1 MNRDNIAVWEY
12 LDEFWKM
19 FSVRLC
25 QNIEDGYKNYR
36 KSSSANCLKLS
47 KGSIDFKTMQYSS
60 QQLKGP
66 GTVRRVVLPSTSLL
80 AHNYTWQWKYKTA
93 WENYTAEVNQLIE
106 DHANRNKHQPLDLS
120 HYDPTLMYIIYIHD
134 RKSGVQHNK
143 NTGYP
148 RQIRKHSLSFKFR
161 TTTDKVT
168 SSLKNPA
175 TNNFTITPTHQPAS
189 SARQRRSASRNSHHP
204 SQSSQHHYSNTSSYT
219 AQPGTTSSSYTTQP
233 GTSSS
238 SYTAQPGTTSS
249 SYTAQPGATSSSYT
263 AQPGTSSS
271 SYTTNSHHSNPPAT
285 SFQNIFPSHP
295 YSSTNN
301 TPLPYAVNTSSGT
314 KQDLLDKYST
324 TLTTPPSDDCVI
336 CMTSLSDVSGFQ
348 TSGATNQASN
358 VIELKACKHIFHAE
372 CLIASMQSGA
382 NDSFTCPCCKVI
394 YGVKTGNQPPGQM
407 HWNVI
412 QTSVPGYEPHHTIRI
427 TYDIRA
433 GMQTNEHP
441 NPGRRY
447 SVHGFPRIAYLPD
460 NTEGNKVLR
469 LLEVAWNRKLIFT
482 VGDSVTSGAKDTV
495 TWNEIHHK
503 TSISNKYGHGYPDPN
518 YLTNVLNEL
527 KAQGVSEDD
536 LK

>member
-1 MNRDNIAVWEY
+1 MNRDNIAIWEY

-19 FSVRLC
+19 FSVKMC
-25 QNIEDGYKNYR
+25 QNIEDGYQNYR
-36 KSSSANCLKLS
+36 QGSSANRLKLPR
-47 KGSIDFKTMQYSS
+47 GSIDFKTMEYSS
-60 QQLKGP
+60 QQLIGP
-66 GTVRRVVLPSTSLL
+66 GTIRRVVLPGSSLL
-80 AHNYTWQWKYKTA
+80 ARNHTWQWKYKNA

-106 DHANRNKHQPLDLS
+106 DHANWNKHQPLNLS
-120 HYDPTLMYIIYIHD
+120 QYDPTLMYIIYIND
-134 RKSGVQHNK
+134 QKSGVQQNK
-143 NTGYP
+143 NTGYQ
-148 RQIRKHSLSFKFR
+148 RKIRKERFSFKFP

-168 SSLKNPA
+168 SSLSNPA
-175 TNNFTITPTHQPAS
+175 TNSYTTTPTHQQAS
-189 SARQRRSASRNSHHP
+189 SARQRRTASRNTHHSSQSSQHYYSNTPLYTIQPATAPSASYTTNSHHS
-204 SQSSQHHYSNTSSYT
+204 SQSSQHHYSNTL
-219 AQPGTTSSSYTTQP
+219 SYTTQP
-233 GTSSS
+233 GT
-238 SYTAQPGTTSS
+238 TP
-249 SYTAQPGATSSSYT
+249 
-263 AQPGTSSS
+263 
-271 SYTTNSHHSNPPAT
+271 SYTTNSHHSNPRAT
-285 SFQNIFPSHP
+285 SFQNIFSTDP
-295 YSSTNN
+295 YSSTTN
-301 TPLPYAVNTSSGT
+301 TPALNAINSSSGG
-314 KQDLLDKYST
+314 KQGLLDKFST

-348 TSGATNQASN
+348 TSGATNQASS
-358 VIELKACKHIFHAE
+358 VIELKTCKHIFHAE

-407 HWNVI
+407 HWSVI

-460 NTEGNKVLR
+460 NTDGNKVLR

-503 TSISNKYGHGYPDPN
+503 TSITNKHGHGYPDPN